1 MLVIA
6 GLALVVLL
14 AVALRLAFWWV
25 QGRSGAVQPGDS
37 EEYYRSALGLLH
49 GGYYDT
55 GKWLRPPLYPAL
67 LALMFLIGGVNV
79 SWALFGQAVVTGV
92 GVLAFAALGWQL
104 FERRSVAVLSALMA
118 ALFVPLA
125 QFGSLL
131 FAEALF
137 VVLIVLAL
145 ALLVRASANGR
156 WQTALACGIML
167 GLATLTR
174 AVALSFIPV
183 AALLLLIFQPR
194 RHQGTRIVSSSSSR
208 LRVFVANAFALLLG
222 AVLIIGPWTARNYV
236 AYHRFIPVDTNGG
249 ISFWYGTITG
259 EQEQLAGEQRIF
271 AVPNQAD
278 RQALAVRMALANI
291 AVDPALF
298 ITRTRYKIASL
309 YLLLLR
315 SYAVGDIISISP
327 DGGLVVVGSGEL
339 PFWPT
344 VIADAEYILI
354 MLFGIA
360 GLCFAP
366 HWRRALP
373 VLLWIMF
380 GTLLSAVTLGHP
392 RLRLPLVG
400 AMIPF
405 AAYALVIGANSL
417 ANARRKMDDERRTMA
432 RFHRR
437 SSFVVR
443 LMLTLAGCLV
453 FLALIF
459 SMRYITWLRS
469 EQYAFPAQQALAA
482 GDMSRAKTLFE
493 QARAAD
499 PTNALRVVD
508 LADLAFDQGQY
519 QQAFDL
525 YGEALKLEDRNLYA
539 HAMRVR
545 TAALLGEPNVAQREW
560 QAIRDYG
567 RDNNDIYSW
576 AWDALHAQPT
586 ARTVPGD
593 PAALGLWAGFAP
605 STDDLTQ
612 GRWTLGDGQIRVQA
626 SCNTLHLRLR
636 GPAGRVAHVSVE
648 EGDIRQNVTLTGQE
662 QEIAL
667 PLQSIRDCEYHRP
680 ITVQVQSDTS
690 LLDLDR
696 APWAVGVAVLDVW
709 TERQ

>member
-1 MLVIA
+1 MPQHVHPSAKAMIVGQTASSVQPAVHRPSSIVHRRVAVTA
-6 GLALVVLL
+6 GLALAVLL
-14 AVALRLAFWWV
+14 AVALRLVFWWA

-104 FERRSVAVLSALMA
+104 FERRAVAVLSALMA

-145 ALLVRASANGR
+145 ALLVRAMVNGR
-156 WQTALACGIML
+156 WQTALMCGIVL

-183 AALLLLIFQPR
+183 AALLVLVFQPR
-194 RHQGTRIVSSSSSR
+194 RHEGTKILPASSSR
-208 LRVFVANAFALLLG
+208 LRVFVVNAAALLLG
-222 AVLIIGPWTARNYV
+222 AALVIGPWTARNYV

-278 RQALAVRMALANI
+278 RQALAVRMALDNI
-291 AVDPALF
+291 AADPVLF
-298 ITRTRYKIASL
+298 ISRTRFKIASL

-344 VIADAEYILI
+344 VIADAEYVLI

-360 GLCFAP
+360 GVCFAP

-373 VLLWIMF
+373 VLLWIVF

-405 AAYALVIGANSL
+405 AAYALARGTTFIFSKRRRNWGTEEHGNS
-417 ANARRKMDDERRTMA
+417 ERYRQSSIV
-432 RFHRR
+432 HRR
-437 SSFVVR
+437 SFVLR
-443 LMLTLAGCLV
+443 LALALGGCLV

-459 SMRYITWLRS
+459 SMRYLTWLRG
-469 EQYAFPAQQALAA
+469 EQYAFPGRQALAA
-482 GDMSRAKTLFE
+482 GDMPRAQALFE
-493 QARAAD
+493 RARAAD

-508 LADLAFDQGQY
+508 LADLSFAQGKY

-525 YGEALKLEDRNLYA
+525 YGAALKLEDRNLYA

-545 TAALLGEPNVAQREW
+545 TAALLGQPDVARAEW
-560 QAIRDYG
+560 QAIRD
-567 RDNNDIYSW
+567 
-576 AWDALHAQPT
+576 
-586 ARTVPGD
+586 
-593 PAALGLWAGFAP
+593 
-605 STDDLTQ
+605 
-612 GRWTLGDGQIRVQA
+612 
-626 SCNTLHLRLR
+626 
-636 GPAGRVAHVSVE
+636 
-648 EGDIRQNVTLTGQE
+648 
-662 QEIAL
+662 
-667 PLQSIRDCEYHRP
+667 
-680 ITVQVQSDTS
+680 
-690 LLDLDR
+690 
-696 APWAVGVAVLDVW
+696 
-709 TERQ
+709 